1 MLYIQSLIVYL
12 SLLAGMTVTSQWAI
26 YNRKNIFF
34 FLPIILF
41 SIIFGLRY
49 GVGID
54 FYAYLRSFSAS
65 ESELNEYYEP
75 GLIFIVKSCRFL
87 DLGSNSFFFIL
98 AFIQI
103 SFLYFSFRQQK
114 AATVFLPSAL
124 ILTGIAMMGYMNII
138 RQTIAFCI
146 FAFAVDYIAR
156 KKLICYVFFV
166 FLAFLFHKSA
176 LILLPLYFIWS
187 RKDSY
192 FNNVTSQ
199 IILACIA
206 FFTAII
212 IDLPT
217 LLGYFDTVLELMGYS
232 RYLGSDRIDGNST
245 IGLGY
250 IMVFALYFIIIAF
263 NKEMKLFYASKTF
276 NIMYDFFYIGVL
288 CEFLFRGSMMMNR
301 ITYYF
306 NGFKTIFIAYVLYFL
321 YKNRKKSP
329 ILYYSYLVAW
339 AILIITFI
347 RCIIQ
352 SDTNTVQYVFSF
364 QEELHEIKHIQFNN
378 AH

>member
-12 SLLAGMTVTSQWAI
+12 SLLAGMTFTSQLAI
-26 YNRKNIFF
+26 DKRKNVYF
-34 FLPIILF
+34 FLPVILF
-41 SIIFGLRY
+41 SVIFGLRY

-54 FYAYLRSFSAS
+54 FYAYLESFSAPD
-65 ESELNEYYEP
+65 SELKGYYEP
-75 GLIFIVKSCRFL
+75 GFIFIIKSCHFL
-87 DLGSNSFFFIL
+87 GLGSNVFFFIL

-103 SFLYFSFRQQK
+103 LFLYFSFRKQK
-114 AATVFLPSAL
+114 VATVFLPSAL
-124 ILTGIAMMGYMNII
+124 ILTGIAMMGYMNNI

-156 KKLICYVFFV
+156 KKMISYVFFI
-166 FLAFLFHKSA
+166 FFAFLFHKSA
-176 LILLPLYFIWS
+176 LILLPLYFVWS

-192 FNNVTSQ
+192 FNNVTFQ
-199 IILACIA
+199 IILAVSA
-206 FFTAII
+206 FFIALI

-217 LLGYFDTVLELMGYS
+217 LLGYFDIVLELMGYS
-232 RYLGSDRIDGNST
+232 RYLESDRIEGSSA

-250 IMVFALYFIIIAF
+250 IMVFLLYFIIIAF
-263 NKEMKLFYASKTF
+263 NKKMKLFYADKTF

-306 NGFKTIFIAYVLYFL
+306 SGFKIIFIAYVLYFL
-321 YKNRKKSP
+321 YKNRKSSP
-329 ILYYSYLVAW
+329 ILYYSYLVVW

-347 RCIIQ
+347 RCIVQ

-364 QEELHEIKHIQFNN
+364 QEELHEIKRIQFNN
-378 AH
+378 AF